1 MKHFLGLTVCLIL
14 LAACGNHVATADKN
28 GRALPT
34 VTPID
39 ISHATMDFYDI
50 TGATEQELRA
60 QMSAFGP
67 NGYEAYTKWYVRW
80 NWPGRGTLDCDLRD
94 ATVSYDIA
102 VTFPRWYPTVDATPE
117 LIAKWNRCISALSV
131 HERNHV
137 DNVVAQVPLAEAA
150 IQRATCGAAEAAA
163 QAALEPIR
171 QFDIQYDL
179 NTDHGATQGA
189 RFP

>member
-1 MKHFLGLTVCLIL
+1 MKRLLGLTICLVF
-14 LAACGNHVATADKN
+14 LAACGNHAATADKN
-28 GRALPT
+28 GRPLPT
-34 VTPID
+34 VMPIN

-50 TGATEQELRA
+50 SGVTEQELHA
-60 QMSAFGP
+60 QLSALGP
-67 NGYEAYTKWYVRW
+67 NGYEAYTKWYIRW
-80 NWPGRGTLDCDLRD
+80 NWPGRGTLDCNLRD
-94 ATVSYDIA
+94 ATVSYDIV
-102 VTFPRWYPTVDATPE
+102 VTFPRWSPTADATPG
-117 LIAKWNRCISALSV
+117 LIAKWNRYIDALSA

-137 DNVVAQVPLAEAA
+137 DNVVAQVPSVTTA
-150 IQRATCGAAEAAA
+150 IQHATCNTAEAAA

>member
-1 MKHFLGLTVCLIL
+1 MKRLLGLTMCLIL
-14 LAACGNHVATADKN
+14 LAACGNHAATVDKN
-28 GRALPT
+28 SRPLPT
-34 VTPID
+34 VTPIN

-60 QMSAFGP
+60 QMSALGP
-67 NGYEAYTKWYVRW
+67 NGHEAYTKWDIRW
-80 NWPGRGTLDCDLRD
+80 NWPGQGTPDCNLRD
-94 ATVSYDIA
+94 ATASYDIA
-102 VTFPRWYPTVDATPE
+102 VTFPRWYPTADATPE
-117 LIAKWNRCISALSV
+117 LIAKWNRYIGALSA

-137 DNVVAQVPLAEAA
+137 DNVVAQVPLVTAA
-150 IQRATCGAAEAAA
+150 IQRAACNTAEAAA

>member
-1 MKHFLGLTVCLIL
+1 MCLIL
-14 LAACGNHVATADKN
+14 LAACGNHAATVDKN
-28 GRALPT
+28 SRPLPT
-34 VTPID
+34 VTPIN
-39 ISHATMDFYDI
+39 ISNATMDFYDV

-60 QMSAFGP
+60 QMSALGP
-67 NGYEAYTKWYVRW
+67 NGHEAYTKWDIRW
-80 NWPGRGTLDCDLRD
+80 NWPGQGTPDCNLRD

-102 VTFPRWYPTVDATPE
+102 VTFPRWYPTADATPE
-117 LIAKWNRCISALSV
+117 LIAKWNHYIGALSA

-137 DNVVAQVPLAEAA
+137 DNVVAQVPLVTAA
-150 IQRATCGAAEAAA
+150 IQRAACNTAEAAA

>member
-14 LAACGNHVATADKN
+14 LAACGNHVATAEKN
-28 GRALPT
+28 GLPLPT

-39 ISHATMDFYDI
+39 IPHATMSFYDI
-50 TGATEQELRA
+50 TGATEQELLAR
-60 QMSAFGP
+60 MSDFGP
-67 NGYEAYTKWYVRW
+67 NGYEAYTKWYIRW
-80 NWPGRGTLDCDLRD
+80 NWPGRGTADCNLRD
-94 ATVSYDIA
+94 ATVSYDIT

-117 LIAKWNRCISALSV
+117 LIAKWNRYISALSA

-137 DNVVAQVPLAEAA
+137 DNVVAQVPLVAAA
-150 IQRATCGAAEAAA
+150 IQRATCGTAEAAA

-179 NTDHGATQGA
+179 NTHHRATQGA